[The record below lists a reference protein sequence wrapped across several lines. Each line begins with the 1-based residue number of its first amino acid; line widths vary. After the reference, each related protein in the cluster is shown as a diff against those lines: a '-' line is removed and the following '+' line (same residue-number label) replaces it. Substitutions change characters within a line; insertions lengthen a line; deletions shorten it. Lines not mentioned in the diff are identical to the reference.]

1 MAESNELPAKK
12 VVIQLKD
19 WGSREITVGTTIL
32 EMLGELSPKLKKEAL
47 AARLNG
53 KIVDLNTPLQ
63 EDASV
68 DILTFD
74 DPEGAEVYRH
84 TASHVLAQAVKRL
97 YGNVRLGIGPPISNG
112 FYYDFDFATPISPED
127 LEKIEEQVK
136 QIIKEDLPLQRL
148 EVSRE
153 EALKTFQEL
162 GEPFKVELISDLPEG
177 DTISCYRQGEFIDLC
192 AGPHLPSTGKL
203 GSFKL
208 LNLAGAYW
216 RGNER
221 NPMLQRIYGT
231 AFPRKELLEEYLHLL
246 EEARKRDHR
255 KLGRELDLFSFHEEA
270 PGFPF
275 YHPRGII
282 VRRELEKFWREE
294 HQKAGYQEVETP
306 IILNRFLW
314 EQSGHWEHYRED
326 MYFTKI
332 DGQDYAVKPM
342 NCPGSML
349 IYRTGMHSYRDFPL
363 RMAEMGLVHRHEKS
377 GTLHGLMRVRCF
389 TQDDAHIFMLPE
401 QIEDEVAG
409 VIELVDRFYRVFGF
423 NYHVELSTRPEKSM
437 GSDEMWEKATSALQ
451 SVLDKRGMPYKI
463 NEGDGAFYG
472 PKIDFHLQDSLGRTW
487 QCGTIQLDF
496 QMPEK
501 FDLSYIGPDGQKHR
515 PAMIHRVVYGSMERF
530 LALLI
535 EHYAGAFPLWL
546 APVQAV
552 VIPITDRQ
560 HAYALEIKDML
571 RNKKVRVE
579 MDDRNEKVGYKIR
592 EAQVQ
597 KIPYMLVIGD
607 KEVAARSVAVRHREQ
622 GDLGAVPLESFLAK
636 IKEEIDEKK

>member
-12 VVIQLKD
+12 IVIQFKD

-32 EMLGELSPKLKKEAL
+32 EALGELSPKLKKEAL

-177 DTISCYRQGEFIDLC
+177 DTISCYRQGEFIDLW
-192 AGPHLPSTGKL
+192 AGPHLPSTGNL

-231 AFPRKELLEEYLHLL
+231 AFPRKEMLEEYLHLL
-246 EEARKRDHR
+246 EEARNRDHR
-255 KLGRELDLFSFHEEA
+255 NLGREL
-270 PGFPF
+270 PGWRFWQRGAGNGASVTGNGN
-275 YHPRGII
+275 PR
-282 VRRELEKFWREE
+282 
-294 HQKAGYQEVETP
+294 
-306 IILNRFLW
+306 
-314 EQSGHWEHYRED
+314 
-326 MYFTKI
+326 
-332 DGQDYAVKPM
+332 
-342 NCPGSML
+342 
-349 IYRTGMHSYRDFPL
+349 
-363 RMAEMGLVHRHEKS
+363 
-377 GTLHGLMRVRCF
+377 HG
-389 TQDDAHIFMLPE
+389 
-401 QIEDEVAG
+401 G
-409 VIELVDRFYRVFGF
+409 
-423 NYHVELSTRPEKSM
+423 
-437 GSDEMWEKATSALQ
+437 
-451 SVLDKRGMPYKI
+451 
-463 NEGDGAFYG
+463 
-472 PKIDFHLQDSLGRTW
+472 
-487 QCGTIQLDF
+487 
-496 QMPEK
+496 
-501 FDLSYIGPDGQKHR
+501 
-515 PAMIHRVVYGSMERF
+515 
-530 LALLI
+530 
-535 EHYAGAFPLWL
+535 
-546 APVQAV
+546 
-552 VIPITDRQ
+552 
-560 HAYALEIKDML
+560 
-571 RNKKVRVE
+571 
-579 MDDRNEKVGYKIR
+579 
-592 EAQVQ
+592 
-597 KIPYMLVIGD
+597 
-607 KEVAARSVAVRHREQ
+607 
-622 GDLGAVPLESFLAK
+622 
-636 IKEEIDEKK
+636 